1 MKNLKLVSVITVL
14 FLLVGWFSASAQVRT
29 NVRGVVMVN
38 NAGARVPVASIKV
51 DLYSYNPGAAK
62 WVIVA
67 TTYTDGYGF
76 YYFKSVAVGYYSI
89 QVNGKKN
96 FEIQVIP
103 IDPTKFVYQ
112 DLAVFIL

>member
-1 MKNLKLVSVITVL
+1 MKKLKLSLIITVV
-14 FLLVGWFSASAQVRT
+14 FLLVSWFSARAQVRT
-29 NVRGVVMVN
+29 NVRGVVTVN
-38 NAGARVPVASIKV
+38 NAGAHVPVASIKV

-62 WVIVA
+62 WVIIA

-76 YYFKSVAVGYYSI
+76 YYFKSVAIGYYSI

-103 IDPTKFVYQ
+103 IDATKFVYQ
-112 DLAVFIL
+112 DLPVFVL